1 MGLVAERRRTR
12 GAKTTLN
19 RRSTLIEPIVN
30 LTILS
35 AASESIFDQ
44 NVVLESEVLVE
55 KILGDGGRFLEH
67 VAEELSR
74 ALLHGEEVVH
84 ELIAQIY
91 ALSESIEVNGAERKE
106 WWGGWSGS

>member
-1 MGLVAERRRTR
+1 MQVET
-12 GAKTTLN
+12 
-19 RRSTLIEPIVN
+19 
-30 LTILS
+30 
-35 AASESIFDQ
+35 
-44 NVVLESEVLVE
+44 LVE
-55 KILGDGGRFLEH
+55 KLLREEELLGH